1 MRRRCETTTLREVL
15 PRTRALAYASA
26 PSFRRKRSPTS
37 TTSTCRNTPRSSRSS
52 TTLFR
57 PRSWKRLT
65 TYSTSPAST
74 SRRQRPPRRPHTS
87 RRRFVISSAHR
98 PCRALRWQRCPVC
111 IEAVGYAACHATLRT
126 ARGLFRE
133 HVGLTTA
140 LAWTLAPEKS
150 RALCDQHGDGQG
162 IGATT
167 GRVSGGRTGTVRACP
182 PARCMC
188 CGRLR
193 AGGRVQSRQQRYGP
207 GREAGSGAAPRRKY
221 NRDLPMCERTR
232 GLPTSAWPLT
242 RRLGPAADRGA
253 RARAPRA
260 STVGGSRASRPS
272 RGGSGVSR
280 HDGVTTTELGVTTT
294 ELGAALAR
302 RGRAR
307 WPLPTMG
314 R

>member
-1 MRRRCETTTLREVL
+1 M
-15 PRTRALAYASA
+15 
-26 PSFRRKRSPTS
+26 
-37 TTSTCRNTPRSSRSS
+37 SRY
-52 TTLFR
+52 L
-57 PRSWKRLT
+57 
-65 TYSTSPAST
+65 TYSTRAIPGARRVDDGAGVDFG
-74 SRRQRPPRRPHTS
+74 SREEP
-87 RRRFVISSAHR
+87 
-98 PCRALRWQRCPVC
+98 
-111 IEAVGYAACHATLRT
+111 
-126 ARGLFRE
+126 
-133 HVGLTTA
+133 
-140 LAWTLAPEKS
+140 S

-221 NRDLPMCERTR
+221 NRDLPTCERTR

-253 RARAPRA
+253 RARAAPRRGA
-260 STVGGSRASRPS
+260 RASRPS
-272 RGGSGVSR
+272 RSGVSR

-314 R
+314 DKWENAETGGAEAARRRAEEARI

>member
-1 MRRRCETTTLREVL
+1 L
-15 PRTRALAYASA
+15 
-26 PSFRRKRSPTS
+26 
-37 TTSTCRNTPRSSRSS
+37 SRY
-52 TTLFR
+52 L
-57 PRSWKRLT
+57 
-65 TYSTSPAST
+65 TYSTRAIPGARRVDDGAGVDFG
-74 SRRQRPPRRPHTS
+74 SREEP
-87 RRRFVISSAHR
+87 
-98 PCRALRWQRCPVC
+98 
-111 IEAVGYAACHATLRT
+111 
-126 ARGLFRE
+126 
-133 HVGLTTA
+133 
-140 LAWTLAPEKS
+140 S

-253 RARAPRA
+253 RARAAPPASWSSCVAAVAVRRQPPRRGYDDGVRSYDDGA
-260 STVGGSRASRPS
+260 RRRARASRS
-272 RGGSGVSR
+272 R
-280 HDGVTTTELGVTTT
+280 
-294 ELGAALAR
+294 ALAAADD
-302 RGRAR
+302 GR
-307 WPLPTMG
+307 
-314 R
+314 